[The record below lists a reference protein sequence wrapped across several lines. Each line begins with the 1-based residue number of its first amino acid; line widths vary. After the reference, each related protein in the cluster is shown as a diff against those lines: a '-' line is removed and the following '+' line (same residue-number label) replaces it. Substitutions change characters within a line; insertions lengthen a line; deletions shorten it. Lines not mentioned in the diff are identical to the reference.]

1 MPHRTLPS
9 NGGERNLL
17 RLWMC
22 PGNFHQLDFA
32 VKSHHLDSV
41 IGSIFNLRHLLT
53 RICIDNPFW
62 RYPETL
68 HQLNFSLKKK
78 RLHCKLLINARS
90 RITGK
95 LSHHSPLYLYQHLPP
110 QKRNS
115 DLPRWEYQ
123 GRLAGSFPSPVA
135 GFSLTLLAQ
144 SNPVPMA
151 ARVFSTVLLSLH
163 LTA

>member
-1 MPHRTLPS
+1 M
-9 NGGERNLL
+9 
-17 RLWMC
+17 
-22 PGNFHQLDFA
+22 
-32 VKSHHLDSV
+32 
-41 IGSIFNLRHLLT
+41 
-53 RICIDNPFW
+53 
-62 RYPETL
+62 
-68 HQLNFSLKKK
+68 
-78 RLHCKLLINARS
+78 
-90 RITGK
+90 GK

>member
-9 NGGERNLL
+9 NGGERNSL

-95 LSHHSPLYLYQHLPP
+95 LSHHSPLYFISIYRPRNVTPICPAGNTRAVWWDHFRVLWLAFRLPCWRSRIP
-110 QKRNS
+110 S
-115 DLPRWEYQ
+115 RWQQ
-123 GRLAGSFPSPVA
+123 G
-135 GFSLTLLAQ
+135 SL
-144 SNPVPMA
+144 V
-151 ARVFSTVLLSLH
+151 RFCCH
-163 LTA
+163 CI